1 MAISRAE
8 RREERRPRARAE
20 FGPDADAVLDVL
32 ELTEF
37 AWHDCYSEVS
47 PPSEVIDD
55 IFVAASGSVTEFARA
70 ARLAIEDYR
79 DLRLWADSLRR

>member
-8 RREERRPRARAE
+8 RREERRARARAE
-20 FGPDADAVLDVL
+20 FGPDVDAVLDVL
-32 ELTEF
+32 ELTDF

-47 PPSEVIDD
+47 PPAGVIDD
-55 IFVAASGSVTEFARA
+55 LFVGARGSVTEFVRA

-79 DLRLWADSLRR
+79 DLRLWADFVRG